1 MGGAELAAHG
11 LCEWRF
17 AEIRCADAEVSLT
30 QIGSEEEREF
40 TFQPP
45 FSSVKPS
52 HLVNRPWQAVGKE
65 KSFHLKERR
74 LTESSPAI
82 LFILSKK
89 LALCV
94 VAHDSIKR
102 NRHQHSE
109 DRCCEINPKVLE
121 MPGNNGRS

>member
-1 MGGAELAAHG
+1 MAAHG
-11 LCEWRF
+11 VCEWRF
-17 AEIRCADAEVSLT
+17 AEIRCADAEVSLA
-30 QIGSEEEREF
+30 QIGIEEESEF

-52 HLVNRPWQAVGKE
+52 NLVNRPWQAIGKE
-65 KSFHLKERR
+65 KSFHLKERHR
-74 LTESSPAI
+74 TESPPAI
-82 LFILSKK
+82 LFIMSEKSP
-89 LALCV
+89 LCV

-121 MPGNNGRS
+121 MPGNDGRS

>member
-1 MGGAELAAHG
+1 MAAHG
-11 LCEWRF
+11 VCEWRF
-17 AEIRCADAEVSLT
+17 AEIRCADAEVSLA
-30 QIGSEEEREF
+30 QIGIEEESEF

-52 HLVNRPWQAVGKE
+52 NLVNRQWQAIGKE
-65 KSFHLKERR
+65 KSFHLKERHR
-74 LTESSPAI
+74 TESPPAI
-82 LFILSKK
+82 LFIMSEKSP
-89 LALCV
+89 LCV

-121 MPGNNGRS
+121 MPGNDGRS